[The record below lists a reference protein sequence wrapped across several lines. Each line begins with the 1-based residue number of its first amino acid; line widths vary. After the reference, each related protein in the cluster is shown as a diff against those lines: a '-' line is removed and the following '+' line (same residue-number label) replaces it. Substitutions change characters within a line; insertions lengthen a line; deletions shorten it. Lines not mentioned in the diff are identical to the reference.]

1 MPVIEARK
9 KRFRAQEYTS
19 ARLKTQGLHDWT
31 YGYHDRPNGR
41 SYHIWPQNNRR
52 LARAARLPL
61 IDSGK

>member
-31 YGYHDRPNGR
+31 HGYHDRPNGR
-41 SYHIWPQNNRR
+41 SYHYGLKTTDASPA
-52 LARAARLPL
+52 LLVCP
-61 IDSGK
+61 